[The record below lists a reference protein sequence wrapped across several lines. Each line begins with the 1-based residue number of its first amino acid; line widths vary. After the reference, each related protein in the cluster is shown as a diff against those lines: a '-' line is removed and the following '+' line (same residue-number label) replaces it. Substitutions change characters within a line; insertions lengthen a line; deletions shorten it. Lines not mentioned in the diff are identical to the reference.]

1 MIEGICSK
9 LPGSIQPPPPPTL
22 EKSLTVQFP
31 RRMYCY
37 TAARHF
43 IGACKLK
50 PSVWGLVGTGSA
62 RRRNAGIDRSGHGRD
77 TAEGGQLGLMHIF
90 PHPLSPR
97 PCGLVGSRRRPQ
109 TLQATFPSSPAQT
122 PQTPPINS
130 AHLRT
135 FPNRCRPFCETPG
148 AEFVFGCN
156 LLFPPPP
163 LPPPPPNPSP
173 SWLKLWL
180 FARTVSFGFRRWCQL
195 AGAPHRTL
203 TRVSQSGCSDPLG
216 GALGPGGPP
225 HE

>member
-1 MIEGICSK
+1 MIDDTEGICSK

-43 IGACKLK
+43 IGACKPK
-50 PSVWGLVGTGSA
+50 PYVWGLVGTGSA

-77 TAEGGQLGLMHIF
+77 TAEGGQLGLMYIF
-90 PHPLSPR
+90 PPPLSPR
-97 PCGLVGSRRRPQ
+97 PVGSPRSKAHPNAAGHIPRISR
-109 TLQATFPSSPAQT
+109 TNASD
-122 PQTPPINS
+122 PPTNS

-135 FPNRCRPFCETPG
+135 FPNRFRPFCETPG
-148 AEFVFGCN
+148 TEFVFGCH
-156 LLFPPPP
+156 LLPP

-173 SWLKLWL
+173 SLAQALAFRSHGKLRFSPL
-180 FARTVSFGFRRWCQL
+180 VPTCR
-195 AGAPHRTL
+195 
-203 TRVSQSGCSDPLG
+203 CSPSHANLRFSIRLLRSL
-216 GALGPGGPP
+216 GALGPGGPR

>member
-62 RRRNAGIDRSGHGRD
+62 RRRNAGIVRSGHGRD

-122 PQTPPINS
+122 PQTPPSIQRILERFRTGADRS
-130 AHLRT
+130 ARLQGR
-135 FPNRCRPFCETPG
+135 
-148 AEFVFGCN
+148 N
-156 LLFPPPP
+156 LSLVAICSSPPPSP
-163 LPPPPPNPSP
+163 ASP
-173 SWLKLWL
+173 SQSVAFLAQALAFRSHGKLRFSPLVPTCRCSPSHANPHFSIRLLRSLGRGPW
-180 FARTVSFGFRRWCQL
+180 
-195 AGAPHRTL
+195 AGRAP
-203 TRVSQSGCSDPLG
+203 P
-216 GALGPGGPP
+216 
-225 HE
+225 